1 MTPASDTALP
11 LLGGTLPVFGEERPE
26 RADAAE
32 NRRKVLAAAERLF
45 ASRDPACVTMDAV
58 AAEAGVGKGT
68 LFRRFGDRASL
79 ARAVLSQHESELQNA
94 MLRGEPPLGPGAP
107 PLERLIAFGE
117 AYVAFLETHGAL
129 LNSAEGSHAAYLSSA
144 PYAFYRTHIAVLLRE
159 GGLGDA
165 SDYLADVI
173 LGPLASTSFRYQ
185 RDLRQRSCGDLVAA
199 HADLCAR
206 LLDSTR

>member
-1 MTPASDTALP
+1 MTTPLP
-11 LLGGTLPVFGEERPE
+11 LFGEARPE

-32 NRRKVLAAAERLF
+32 NRRKVLAAAEELF
-45 ASRDPACVTMDAV
+45 ARCGPAHVTMDAV

-79 ARAVLSQHESELQNA
+79 ARAVISEHETKLQDE

-107 PLERLIAFGE
+107 PLERLVAFGR
-117 AYVAFLETHGAL
+117 AYLDFLERHAEL
-129 LNSAEGSHAAYLSSA
+129 LLAAEGSYESYLTA
-144 PYAFYRTHIAVLLRE
+144 GPYAFYRTHVTMLLRE
-159 GGLGDA
+159 GGLGDRA
-165 SDYLADVI
+165 EYLADVI
-173 LGPLASTSFRYQ
+173 LSPLSATAFLYHRAA
-185 RDLRQRSCGDLVAA
+185 RRLSCGELMDA